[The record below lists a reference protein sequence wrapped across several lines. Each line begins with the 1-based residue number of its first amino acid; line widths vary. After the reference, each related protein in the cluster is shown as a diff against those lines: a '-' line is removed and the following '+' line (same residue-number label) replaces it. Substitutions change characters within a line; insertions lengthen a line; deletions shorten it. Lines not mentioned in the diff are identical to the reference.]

1 MIDETEA
8 LAEAFS
14 RLLKPVKLE
23 GCPCCTDDTVGKR
36 LREGSGWSASTR
48 DLDHYAPKAMTTWG
62 SVNDFKHFLPAI
74 FERSLGGQLG
84 TPFEIVLGKLG
95 YGEFE
100 NRPEHEKAAVRT
112 WLSISF
118 GNCPYSIRSH
128 PPQTQYLHSTLEWAD
143 AVLAG
148 GASLFEDVTPAA
160 HGRGRK
166 EPGVSDVLRFRV
178 LRPTEA
184 ATEQRLLG
192 AGLGELPARVELGRS
207 ARPGRFRDGSGV
219 NLTPPAAWPRWASAP
234 PPGRPTGSPASP
246 RRRPPAG

>member
-14 RLLKPVKLE
+14 RLLKPVRLE

-100 NRPEHEKAAVRT
+100 NWPEHEKAAVRT

-128 PPQTQYLHSTLEWAD
+128 APQTQYWHSTLEWAD

-148 GASLFEDVTPAA
+148 GASLFEDVTPLLTDADEKNPA
-160 HGRGRK
+160 FRTFYASEYYDPRK
-166 EPGVSDVLRFRV
+166 RRLSNGFWERDSENYRRV
-178 LRPTEA
+178 LNWAVPPVPDVSVTA
-184 ATEQRLLG
+184 
-192 AGLGELPARVELGRS
+192 PA
-207 ARPGRFRDGSGV
+207 
-219 NLTPPAAWPRWASAP
+219 
-234 PPGRPTGSPASP
+234 
-246 RRRPPAG
+246 